1 MTQPTAVGPIDEA
14 AALTLRIEQ
23 HRAALAELVGRR
35 RQKLDQAR
43 VEGTATVAAI
53 ARRVRMSQGR
63 VSQVTTI
70 RRGRRVR
77 TAPSIEAQGGVVRA
91 APNRPV
97 ATQEATS

>member
-14 AALTLRIEQ
+14 AALTVLIEH

-35 RQKLDQAR
+35 RLKLDQAR
-43 VEGTATVAAI
+43 AEGTATVAAI

-70 RRGRRVR
+70 RRGRPNRAR
-77 TAPSIEAQGGVVRA
+77 SQPEGTAAVLTA
-91 APNRPV
+91 APQQL
-97 ATQEATS
+97 ATSQEA